1 MAERYANSPR
11 SLARSLYIPEDSP
24 EYRGYMKNPEDYYDL
39 AGAAAQAAMVLPP
52 GAGSLVSGGINA
64 ARATALAR
72 AESAARSAPR
82 TLALPAPR
90 PKPNAWYPD
99 EMLPAP
105 PVIRGTSAEGLPRL
119 ENKPIYPRDTH
130 APAHPLDT
138 LANEGGP
145 TQDAVDAAQ
154 AASRRAAEQ
163 RAQAKVN
170 EVDAFRSE
178 GPNASEEVLRQRQLA
193 NQERQL
199 AAQREKD
206 FIDRQLADM
215 EGEGGGSFNRY
226 NRPPGRGFE
235 MVNPPGTALARRD
248 VGSEPARIPGTG
260 FTGEFPRSNLTDN
273 APTTALATRP
283 NGTAVD
289 AFLGRVAETPQ
300 SGSIDPALRYSLG
313 LTGALGAGTV
323 ASGIYT
329 ASQRPSSTPPEQPA
343 AQPASATGASV
354 PPQAPSSNA
363 APSFPIDEVE
373 SQYVKQGGDSPD
385 SLDYLSGKLPAE
397 RAVQT
402 ARTVAARPAPART
415 AAPAPA
421 QSDSG
426 GILGKIF
433 SGKDYQSS
441 GGELQQKNAQG
452 RDVLN
457 WGDSDSSADFFRAA
471 AREKQ
476 LRDSGADYTGSSGSD
491 LDQSAQGR
499 AAGGKV
505 DNKPSK
511 EAMLHKALEI
521 IHHMIK
527 R

>member
-105 PVIRGTSAEGLPRL
+105 PVIHGRSAEGLPRL

-130 APAHPLDT
+130 TPAHPLDT

-145 TQDAVDAAQ
+145 TQDAVDAAR

-163 RAQAKVN
+163 RAQARVN
-170 EVDAFRSE
+170 EVDTFRGE
-178 GPNASEEVLRQRQLA
+178 GPNASEEVLRQRHLA

-215 EGEGGGSFNRY
+215 EGEGGGAFNRY

-283 NGTAVD
+283 NGTAID

-300 SGSIDPALRYSLG
+300 SGSIDPALRYALG

-354 PPQAPSSNA
+354 PPQAPTAVRPADTDVSDFSRM
-363 APSFPIDEVE
+363 
-373 SQYVKQGGDSPD
+373 
-385 SLDYLSGKLPAE
+385 DYATPPTSVAEFSRMDYATPPAQ

-471 AREKQ
+471 ARQKQ
-476 LRDSGADYTGSSGSD
+476 LEDAGTDYTGSSGSD
-491 LDQSAQGR
+491 APQGR